1 MDGAQGAVG
10 IIKES
15 KVCCGGFR
23 KRQREQGE
31 FWGKKKKSNQNFLKL
46 IEAVNVFPRTTQ
58 QISSKINSYLHQDT
72 G

>member
-1 MDGAQGAVG
+1 MEPRVLWASSRRARCVVG
-10 IIKES
+10 VSGKDKGNKEN
-15 KVCCGGFR
+15 F
-23 KRQREQGE
+23 GE
-31 FWGKKKKSNQNFLKL
+31 KKKKSNQNFLKL